1 MIDDRFVK
9 HFLSWIL
16 NLSQNLMSE
25 LARYQ
30 SSIELVQQL
39 RIDTLQR
46 IRNFIAMQT
55 RIRFERLNPEYFRKN
70 FCHSA
75 LRSRNSHMQVGDSC
89 MTFFV

>member
-9 HFLSWIL
+9 HFLSCG
-16 NLSQNLMSE
+16 LMSE

-70 FCHSA
+70 S
-75 LRSRNSHMQVGDSC
+75 LRSQVKKLPYASG
-89 MTFFV
+89 